1 MPDFSQLTER
11 QKEIYHFIR
20 QKIENRGYGPT
31 VREIGLGFGI
41 RRLGEPE
48 VHLHESDALARGI
61 AAGDDVRVHNDRGS
75 FVARAAISAQTR
87 PGVAFSYKQQWHKR
101 SPDGINVNATTPER
115 DSDLGEGPTFHDN
128 RVEVERISA

>member
-1 MPDFSQLTER
+1 MPSLEVADDVLAER
-11 QKEIYHFIR
+11 FPLALISPASRYTLNSTFASLPWHA
-20 QKIENRGYGPT
+20 
-31 VREIGLGFGI
+31 

-48 VHLHESDALARGI
+48 VHLHASDALARGI
-61 AAGDDVRVHNDRGS
+61 ATGEDVRVHNDRGS
-75 FVARAAISAQTR
+75 FVARAVISAQTR